1 MPKDEL
7 NDLYKETLRRLAGDL
22 NAAQW
27 PVGFDEALKGAR
39 KEAEKA
45 HGAELA
51 RTGSPEQAAETY
63 HATFR
68 GAYDRLRV
76 RGKG

>member
-1 MPKDEL
+1 
-7 NDLYKETLRRLAGDL
+7 
-22 NAAQW
+22 
-27 PVGFDEALKGAR
+27 VGFDEALKGAR

-45 HGAELA
+45 YGAELA
-51 RTGSPEQAAETY
+51 RTGSREQATETY